1 MISTIN
7 IFSKN
12 SQEQVGVGNDL
23 DETDDINS
31 SLRPSYDVLRLND
44 FLDRAGAVVLS
55 LLEERE
61 HGGTV
66 FQNDVDELSFSD
78 GFVKLSIDTVAFLAT
93 RSVKIIHY
101 SNVLNKVLLTIHAAV
116 EEVRATIPYQRI

>member
-7 IFSKN
+7 ILSKN
-12 SQEQVGVGNDL
+12 SQEQFGVGNDL
-23 DETDDINS
+23 DETDDINF

-44 FLDRAGAVVLS
+44 FLNRAGAVVLS

-116 EEVRATIPYQRI
+116 EEVRVTIPYQMI